1 MLICICILCSFL
13 LETENRKIL
22 IICLKKPITIDN
34 KEVMKIEIHFDSQFD
49 ISQASTEALG
59 EDRQVADLVLDY
71 LKMFSCIFFLFLP
84 SLLGF
89 DVNICSSR

>member
-1 MLICICILCSFL
+1 MLICICILCSFLLL

-49 ISQASTEALG
+49 IAQASIEALG

-71 LKMFSCIFFLFLP
+71 LKMFSCVFFFP
-84 SLLGF
+84 ISTFFVGF
-89 DVNICSSR
+89 